1 MSVDAR
7 VEQLRVYP
15 HSVSGLLH
23 ATFEHS
29 GHSQFA
35 GHGLQV
41 FWLAFVFSCGR
52 TRNNLQVPDASEFSQ
67 DLILNP
73 IGEISVRF
81 FLAQVFEWQHRYAF
95 FRRSQRGSR
104 AITGKYY
111 DGSND
116 CPEREQCCCRR
127 RPADSRA
134 LLLQGLELFWQLR
147 IAHFIRVKIHDCDTR
162 SVFYFADTKVVQEW
176 SPIFVFL

>member
-1 MSVDAR
+1 MGVDAR

-73 IGEISVRF
+73 IGEISVRL
-81 FLAQVFEWQHRYAF
+81 FLARVFEWQ
-95 FRRSQRGSR
+95 
-104 AITGKYY
+104 
-111 DGSND
+111 
-116 CPEREQCCCRR
+116 EREAYFRLSQ
-127 RPADSRA
+127 
-134 LLLQGLELFWQLR
+134 QGSGS
-147 IAHFIRVKIHDCDTR
+147 IAGTYC
-162 SVFYFADTKVVQEW
+162 EE
-176 SPIFVFL
+176 